1 MVVVSI
7 FLRLKP
13 AMRQQRGFLLRPN
26 AATAAGAASGRK
38 RAGLAL
44 LGAPALD
51 RADTDAE
58 EAGRLDLWQP
68 GINGSQQPL
77 AEVGGVLLH
86 APSIAGAQL
95 LRNPL

>member
-1 MVVVSI
+1 M
-7 FLRLKP
+7 LR
-13 AMRQQRGFLLRPN
+13 QRGIGSRTHLREQGCFVLRSD
-26 AATAAGAASGRK
+26 ATMASRSGPGGH

-51 RADTDAE
+51 RTDANAE
-58 EAGRLDLWQP
+58 EAGRLGLREP
-68 GINGSQQPL
+68 GVNGSQQPL

-86 APSIAGAQL
+86 AGIVAPAQL